1 MKTLEQRVAAIEQRN
16 KRVEL
21 DKKWEGSLERKL
33 LIILTTYIVMCLVM
47 TALHVEKAW
56 LNAVIPTLGFFLS
69 TLSLSFCKQI
79 WLRKHA

>member
-1 MKTLEQRVAAIEQRN
+1 MTTIEQRLSTIEQRN

-21 DKKWEGSLERKL
+21 DKKWENSLERKL
-33 LIILTTYIVMCLVM
+33 LILITTYIVMCFFMSVIG
-47 TALHVEKAW
+47 VEKAW
-56 LNAVIPTLGFFLS
+56 LNAIIPTLGFFLS